1 MKLITLIV
9 AIAAVG
15 IFACG
20 NPQVVDTMEQQSVG
34 QIPCNAEHIEV
45 IEHVEKNDG
54 SATWMALCNGKT
66 YQCER
71 TAGTGENLE
80 NADVTCSEMESQ
92 MPE

>member
-1 MKLITLIV
+1 MKKVLFVLATL
-9 AIAAVG
+9 G
-15 IFACG
+15 LFACG
-20 NPQVVDTMEQQSVG
+20 NSVVVETMEQQSVG

-71 TAGTGENLE
+71 AAGTAENIE
-80 NADVTCSEMESQ
+80 NADVSCSEMESQ